1 MGMGL
6 LVESLHFNRGIL
18 PLCFLVIL
26 FFGVLPV
33 HAFVSGGTIA
43 GTVVSVFPEKLT
55 VKVNETF
62 KIFVNISGVEKLQG
76 FDFMLAYDTR
86 ILDCLGVEEGDFLQ
100 RFGPTFVAKSEVNDS
115 FAFDR
120 GRVWFVA
127 VIYGDGYADGNGSL
141 AVVSFKA
148 VAVGETVLDLYSDFP
163 LRRDEV
169 KLTTCGSQAIPNRAV
184 DGLVIVVANEGGCD
198 DNDDPPPTSDPVDPP
213 SIDVNGDGV
222 VNIRDL
228 ALVALAYGTVDGDS
242 KYNSRVDFNLDG
254 VVDIRDITVVAQ
266 NYGQRI

>member
-1 MGMGL
+1 M
-6 LVESLHFNRGIL
+6 VESLRFNSGIL

-33 HAFVSGGTIA
+33 HAFVFGSIIT

-55 VKVNETF
+55 VKVDETF
-62 KIFVNISGVEKLQG
+62 RIFVNVSGVEKLQG

-86 ILDCLGVEEGDFLQ
+86 ILDCLGVEEGDFLA
-100 RFGPTFVAKSEVNDS
+100 RFGPTFVAKSEVNECL
-115 FAFDR
+115 AFDF
-120 GRVWFVA
+120 GRVWFAA
-127 VIYGDGYADGNGSL
+127 VIYGENYADGNGSL

-169 KLTTCGSQAIPNRAV
+169 KLTTCGSEAIPNRAV
-184 DGLVIVVANEGGCD
+184 DGLVIVVANEGGD
-198 DNDDPPPTSDPVDPP
+198 DSDDPPPKGDPDPADPP
-213 SIDVNGDGV
+213 SVDVNGDGV

-228 ALVALAYGTVDGDS
+228 ALVALAYGTVNGDY
-242 KYNSRVDFNLDG
+242 KYNAKVDFNLDG
-254 VVDIRDITVVAQ
+254 IVDIRDITVVAQ
-266 NYGQRI
+266 NYGQKI

>member
-1 MGMGL
+1 MVKGL
-6 LVESLHFNRGIL
+6 RFNWVIL
-18 PLCFLVIL
+18 PLCFLIIL

-33 HAFVSGGTIA
+33 HAFVSGSIIV

-55 VKVNETF
+55 VRVNETF
-62 KIFVNISGVEKLQG
+62 RIFVNVSGVEKLQG
-76 FDFMLAYDTR
+76 FDFMLTYDTR
-86 ILDCLGVEEGDFLQ
+86 VLDCLNVEEGDFLA

-115 FAFDR
+115 LACGC
-120 GRVWFVA
+120 GRVWFAA
-127 VIYGDGYADGNGSL
+127 VIYGENYADGNGSL

-169 KLTTCGSQAIPNRAV
+169 KLTTCGSEAIPNRAV
-184 DGLVIVVANEGGCD
+184 DGLVVVVANEGGG
-198 DNDDPPPTSDPVDPP
+198 DNDDPPPKGNPDLADPP

-228 ALVALAYGTVDGDS
+228 ALVALAYGTANGDS
-242 KYNSRVDFNLDG
+242 KYTARVDFNLDG

-266 NYGQRI
+266 NYGQKI